1 MIAAIHDAYH
11 EPRGQKFTGWVLVSE
26 NPNKVIVVV
35 KSADASEIQLSA
47 ETQRTVFDVKEFS
60 VESQAI
66 VKNIQL
72 LSRDEPIDIQST
84 VIVYQYMSKH
94 DRVEFEPLGILQ
106 SDGELPIEDL
116 LKITISRNESN
127 GLDICLLKSEVSKV
141 RSQV

>member
-11 EPRGQKFTGWVLVSE
+11 EPRAHKFTGWVLVSE
-26 NPNKVIVVV
+26 NPNKVIAVV

-72 LSRDEPIDIQST
+72 LSRDEPINIPST

-94 DRVEFEPLGILQ
+94 NRAEFEPLGILQ
-106 SDGELPIEDL
+106 SDGELAIDDL
-116 LKITISRNESN
+116 LKITMSRNESN
-127 GLDICLLKSEVSKV
+127 GLDICLLKSD
-141 RSQV
+141 QN